1 MAIKYLSG
9 KRLQGTA
16 AERTSLNLSAPPAT
30 SWKELTRSVAI
41 TSETHTIT
49 TPTFAAK
56 DNLKVLIYG
65 SGADNSGVRPRI
77 QFNSDTG
84 SNYSYRESNNGNTD
98 ATGEDTTSIYISE
111 ADCESAFSAVLDIT
125 NIANKE
131 KLVITDSGR
140 TANDSAGTAPSRY
153 EGVGK
158 WANTSNQITSIS
170 MIAYTT
176 TAQGF
181 SAGWEIVVLG
191 CDNDE
196 ADSGTNFWQELSSV
210 ELSSAADTISSG
222 TITAKKYLMVQY
234 KIIADG
240 TLDNVGIQFNNDT
253 GNNYAYRQSTDG
265 AADGTTTSGS
275 IIRFRSGGAVSNN
288 FFGTLNIINNS
299 STVKLVISDQI
310 RDNTA
315 GAGNAPSRAENVGK
329 WANTSNQITEIDLI
343 QDGSGSFAAGT
354 TLKVWGS
361 D

>member
-16 AERTSLNLSAPPAT
+16 AERTALNTSAPPAT

-65 SGADNSGVRPRI
+65 TGADNSGVRPRI

-111 ADCESAFSAVLDIT
+111 SDCEGAFSAVLDIT

-140 TANDSAGTAPSRY
+140 TSNNSAGTAPSRY

-196 ADSGTNFWQELSSV
+196 ADSGTNFFQKISDVTLSSTGN
-210 ELSSAADTISSG
+210 LDSG
-222 TITAKKYLMVQY
+222 TFTAKKYLLVETYHSGMVSGNDLLRFNEDSGSNY
-234 KIIADG
+234 SDRKEADG
-240 TLDNVGIQFNNDT
+240 GTDAARTVQSSLLNHIGEGGRTTPAFTSWYIFTKSDNVKLMICKTNQQLTAG
-253 GNNYAYRQSTDG
+253 
-265 AADGTTTSGS
+265 
-275 IIRFRSGGAVSNN
+275 
-288 FFGTLNIINNS
+288 NS
-299 STVKLVISDQI
+299 SGRIPTRL
-310 RDNTA
+310 RL
-315 GAGNAPSRAENVGK
+315 VGK
-329 WANTSNQITEIDLI
+329 WSNTSDAITRINA
-343 QDGSGSFAAGT
+343 QGNFPSGSRMT
-354 TLKVWGS
+354 IWGS

>member
-16 AERTSLNLSAPPAT
+16 AERTALNTSAPPAT

-65 SGADNSGVRPRI
+65 TGADNSGVRPRI

-111 ADCESAFSAVLDIT
+111 SDCEGAFSAVLDIT

-140 TANDSAGTAPSRY
+140 TSNNSAGTAPSRY

-196 ADSGTNFWQELSSV
+196 ADSGTNFFQKISDVTLSSTGN
-210 ELSSAADTISSG
+210 LDSG
-222 TITAKKYLMVQY
+222 TFTAKKYLWVQI
-234 KIIADG
+234 KTNKTG
-240 TLDNVGIQFNNDT
+240 SPEGKIQFNNDA
-253 GNNYAYRQSTDG
+253 NANYAERHSD
-265 AADGTTTSGS
+265 
-275 IIRFRSGGAVSNN
+275 N
-288 FFGTLNIINNS
+288 FGTEYTNINRSWIDDYIMNGTGGGFLNMFIINES
-299 STVKLVISDQI
+299 SKEKLAIVQSQS
-310 RDNTA
+310 NPS
-315 GAGNAPSRAENVGK
+315 GVGSAPFSYQGVFK
-329 WANTSNQITEIDLI
+329 WANISAQITSIKLFNTHSGDWTA
-343 QDGSGSFAAGT
+343 GSSI
-354 TLKVWGS
+354 KVWGS